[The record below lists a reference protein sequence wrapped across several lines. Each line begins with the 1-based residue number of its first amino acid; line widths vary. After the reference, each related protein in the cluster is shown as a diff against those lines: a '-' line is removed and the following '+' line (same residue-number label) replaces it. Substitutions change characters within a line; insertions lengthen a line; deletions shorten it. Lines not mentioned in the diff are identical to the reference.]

1 MLQQIISKAYSP
13 NSIHM
18 HEQVTSI
25 CNWFQ
30 LTKAFAPENFVLKM
44 TCLVYFQDFSL
55 GLSPNFTSNIKPI
68 NSLHDGGRYHIENS
82 PLICKSMD
90 WFLYDIGL
98 RHEKVN

>member
-55 GLSPNFTSNIKPI
+55 GLSPNFTSDIKPI
-68 NSLHDGGRYHIENS
+68 NS
-82 PLICKSMD
+82 SMTEA
-90 WFLYDIGL
+90 DII
-98 RHEKVN
+98 